1 MKTSST
7 EIIATEQ
14 ELDLLSKRDL
24 ILIKT
29 TIVIF
34 TVVLNIC
41 FFHLF
46 FS

>member
-1 MKTSST
+1 MKTT
-7 EIIATEQ
+7 THIATSEQ